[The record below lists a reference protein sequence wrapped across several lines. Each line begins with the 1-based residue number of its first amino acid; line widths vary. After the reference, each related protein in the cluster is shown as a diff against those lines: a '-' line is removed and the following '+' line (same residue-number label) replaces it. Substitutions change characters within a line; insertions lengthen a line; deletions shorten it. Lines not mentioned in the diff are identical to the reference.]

1 MRISDW
7 SSDVCS
13 SDLFR
18 DEIYHSPCQSM
29 RDNPI
34 PNALSTKVLFPELG
48 GARGALYFP
57 AFPPLAWVH
66 RGAIQWRPCLLS
78 GSHVSYP
85 SLPYPLSDYTHGAEF
100 ARLLAERILIL
111 DGAMGPMIQQ
121 YKLSEMDFRGE
132 RFEEHLRSEERR
144 GGK

>member
-1 MRISDW
+1 
-7 SSDVCS
+7 
-13 SDLFR
+13 
-18 DEIYHSPCQSM
+18 M

-111 DGAMGPMIQQ
+111 DGAMGTMIQQ

-132 RFEEHLRSEERR
+132 RFAEHFKDVKGNNELISLEVGRASWRERVWR
-144 GGK
+144 AVEVSGVAV